1 MNFKKIATTIELLA
15 ITSVISVG
23 FSAWTIVENFVPT
36 VSATIETENVI
47 NTGKYIE
54 IKNIAFSDY
63 CDGGFYPD
71 FTYTEDSTQ
80 LLSYAYLYADIN
92 INLIEWNELNSN
104 ESFSKLKFSLDI
116 ISDELSGMVTKL
128 PPSRSHTYTTSTTQI
143 SGNVTNIINGWNDSF
158 EINYTDT
165 ISALSFLNI
174 NLMYKITPDTLSNFI
189 NLLKNSAGSGI
200 SIKFLVEMS
209 GGN

>member
-15 ITSVISVG
+15 ITSVVSVG
-23 FSAWTIVENFVPT
+23 FSAWSIVETISPT
-36 VSATIETENVI
+36 VTATIETENVI
-47 NTGKYIE
+47 NTGEYIE

-71 FTYTEDSTQ
+71 FTYTEDSSK

-92 INLIEWNELNSN
+92 INLIKWNELNSN
-104 ESFSKLKFSLDI
+104 ESFSKLKFSIDI
-116 ISDELSGMVTKL
+116 ISDELSGMVTKIS
-128 PPSRSHTYTTSTTQI
+128 PSRSHTYTTSTDQI
-143 SGNVTNIINGWNDSF
+143 SGNVTNKTNGWNDSF

-165 ISALSFLNI
+165 ISALSFLNF
-174 NLMYKITPDTLSNFI
+174 NLMYKITPDSLSNFI
-189 NLLKNSAGSGI
+189 NLLKNSTGSGI